1 MRLAGVGKRYG
12 LRQPWVVRDISLD
25 LVAGRLVRVE
35 GRNGTGKTTVLRL
48 VAGVC
53 VPSTG
58 TITGRPSAGYVPER
72 FPPALPFTAHDYL
85 MHMGRVHGLAGK
97 TLAARVDECL
107 ERLGA
112 AHDARLPM
120 RAMSKGMCQKV
131 AVAQALLAKP
141 GLLVLDEAWT
151 GLDLVARD
159 ALDGAVLERL
169 ADGGLVMFVDHDLRR
184 LASVVDERWQIH
196 AGLVTVSEGPGP
208 AAASRPDDAPVAA
221 IELTKASPELV
232 ASLRRIP
239 GVRAVSAEPGRTVV
253 RVDTE
258 VSDDVLR
265 ILLADGRAH
274 VHAVREESRM
284 PS

>member
-1 MRLAGVGKRYG
+1 MRLEGVGKRYG
-12 LRQPWVVRDISLD
+12 LRQPWVIRDVSLD
-25 LVAGRLVRVE
+25 LTAGRLVRVE
-35 GRNGTGKTTVLRL
+35 GRNGTGKTTLLRV

-53 VPSTG
+53 VPSAG
-58 TITGRPSAGYVPER
+58 QITGRPHTGYVPER
-72 FPPALPFTAHDYL
+72 FPPALPFTARDYL
-85 MHMGRVHGLAGK
+85 VHMGRIHGLAGK
-97 TLAARVDECL
+97 TLTARIDEYL

-112 AHDARLPM
+112 AHDASLPM
-120 RAMSKGMCQKV
+120 RTMSKGMCQKV
-131 AVAQALLAKP
+131 AVAQALLAQP

-151 GLDLVARD
+151 GLDLAARD
-159 ALDGAVLERL
+159 AIDGAVLERL

-208 AAASRPDDAPVAA
+208 VAAARPDDAPVAA
-221 IELTKASPELV
+221 IELSQASPELI
-232 ASLRRIP
+232 AGLRRIP
-239 GVRAVSAEPGRTVV
+239 GVRNVSAEPGRTVV
-253 RVDTE
+253 RADTD

-274 VHAVREESRM
+274 VLAVREETRM